1 MLSKGLML
9 AYLLLVCPVGMKVMK
24 VLLVSHLK
32 QLHPHQSVRSLP
44 VHLPKNRMKS
54 EEEELK
60 SSARYRVQIEDE
72 GDMSFKH
79 CKNSYIC

>member
-9 AYLLLVCPVGMKVMK
+9 AYVRLACPIGMKVVK
-24 VLLVSHLK
+24 VLLVSQLK
-32 QLHPHQSVRSLP
+32 QLHPHQSVRGPP
-44 VHLPKNRMKS
+44 VRLPKNRMKS
-54 EEEELK
+54 DEEELR

-79 CKNSYIC
+79 CKNLYV